1 MAIGAC
7 RVRNRPG
14 QFTLRMIISS
24 SPSPSENKKQT
35 QNKTK
40 REQEAVVGGGWMDGS
55 LGGCSRPRAVVGQH
69 PSASEFDPGV
79 AHTRPPRAYP
89 LTSVH
94 PIDSDVYNWLK

>member
-1 MAIGAC
+1 
-7 RVRNRPG
+7 
-14 QFTLRMIISS
+14 
-24 SPSPSENKKQT
+24 
-35 QNKTK
+35 
-40 REQEAVVGGGWMDGS
+40 VVGGGWMDGS